1 MVHVPVPFEDTEKM
15 SVRAAEIARA
25 DIVNRGWSQ
34 RSVDSIVA
42 DPKEGQVGLRSNEEH
57 MYYQN
62 RGFGPFIMWW
72 AQGRVVPINDSN
84 GTHYVTAK
92 GVGTPGMVTLPGGI
106 KKYRQVRWQHPG
118 LEPKNFL
125 ENAITQAINE
135 GKPTIKDKLINLLK
149 GSVFW
154 K

>member
-57 MYYQN
+57 LYYQN
-62 RGFGPFIMWW
+62 RGFGPFVMWW
-72 AQGRVVPINDSN
+72 AQDRVVPINDSN
-84 GTHYVTAK
+84 GTHYVTGK
-92 GVGTPGMVTLPGGI
+92 GVGTPGWVTLPGGV

-125 ENAITQAINE
+125 ENSITQAINE
-135 GKPTIKDKLINLLK
+135 GKPSIKDKLINLLK